1 MSPKQQLRLL
11 ELIAEHGPLTGGQCS
26 KLDKT
31 LDKGTVHTTLHR
43 MAADGLVKADRE
55 ERDFVSGYPRAL
67 FSLTSDGLAE
77 LVAACIAEAC
87 RQGRVILIEDIK
99 Q

>member
-31 LDKGTVHTTLHR
+31 LGKGTVHTTLHR
-43 MAADGLVKADRE
+43 MAADGLLKGERE
-55 ERDFVSGYPRAL
+55 ERGFVAGHPRFI

-77 LVAACIAEAC
+77 LVAACIAQVY
-87 RQGRVILIEDIK
+87 RQGRVILIEDMK

>member
-1 MSPKQQLRLL
+1 MSPKQLRLL

-31 LDKGTVHTTLHR
+31 LGKGTVLTTLHQ

-55 ERDFVSGYPRAL
+55 ERDLVSGYPRVI

-77 LVAACIAEAC
+77 LVAACITEAC
-87 RQGRVILIEDIK
+87 RQGRVLLIEDMK
-99 Q
+99 